1 MTTSEKLLNRAFK
14 FRLYPNPVQ
23 VAELSE
29 YERQLRWLWNLAH
42 EQRLLAQK
50 RPREERPRIDYF
62 RQSKE
67 MTEIV
72 KEKSELGRVICC
84 ARQETLRHLDRAWQ
98 RYYKRLGGR
107 PKFKRRIDRMGIY
120 FSTTKHWKVE
130 LGNLTLAG
138 AASSL
143 GPIKIKQDRPWPGD
157 AQFTSCHIVRD
168 VDQWF
173 AVFPL
178 EFTIIQ
184 VRHKGHAVGINRGAI
199 HAIADSNGRVVD
211 SPRYYVRGLKKIAKL
226 SRVLDRRTSRRKK
239 PEFRYRQYCGDKES
253 LDRNAAMLGISSGAL
268 LYHVRKKGSL
278 ELAIA
283 HVRAH
288 PPKALTVLTEGET
301 GVRVLGRNREKARI
315 ALAKAHR
322 DIRRKREWFLHDQSS
337 HYTKHYALIGIE
349 DWSTRDMTS
358 SEPDENVKAPK
369 HLLNRKILDVGWYEL
384 ARQID
389 YKAEATG
396 SQVVKVNPGIRDD
409 KENVAGI
416 SKTCSGCG
424 KALDVAASG
433 NQYSLCDACNRSEL
447 GDVNAAR
454 NVLLRAILSKRE
466 TPTKREKTSIKIKGR
481 TFRPKTSVKPI
492 DEASGGDAP
501 RRAPVDGGK
510 AAREGGYPERTDKPQ

>member
-1 MTTSEKLLNRAFK
+1 MPWASIAAPFTPSRTQMVGWSIRRGTTYEGSKKLPSYLAYLIGVHLDERSRSFGIVNTAAIRSLWIAMPRCSG
-14 FRLYPNPVQ
+14 FRLARSCIMFGRKGVSSL
-23 VAELSE
+23 LSRTCALI
-29 YERQLRWLWNLAH
+29 RQ
-42 EQRLLAQK
+42 
-50 RPREERPRIDYF
+50 
-62 RQSKE
+62 
-67 MTEIV
+67 
-72 KEKSELGRVICC
+72 
-84 ARQETLRHLDRAWQ
+84 RHLQ
-98 RYYKRLGGR
+98 
-107 PKFKRRIDRMGIY
+107 
-120 FSTTKHWKVE
+120 
-130 LGNLTLAG
+130 
-138 AASSL
+138 SS
-143 GPIKIKQDRPWPGD
+143 Q
-157 AQFTSCHIVRD
+157 
-168 VDQWF
+168 
-173 AVFPL
+173 
-178 EFTIIQ
+178 
-184 VRHKGHAVGINRGAI
+184 
-199 HAIADSNGRVVD
+199 
-211 SPRYYVRGLKKIAKL
+211 
-226 SRVLDRRTSRRKK
+226 
-239 PEFRYRQYCGDKES
+239 
-253 LDRNAAMLGISSGAL
+253 
-268 LYHVRKKGSL
+268 
-278 ELAIA
+278 
-283 HVRAH
+283 
-288 PPKALTVLTEGET
+288 GET